1 MLNNDTTD
9 TSTRGVTK
17 SNILVTKVTSW
28 QTEGYQMPTRTP
40 MAAAD
45 G

>member
-17 SNILVTKVTSW
+17 SNIFVTKVAS
-28 QTEGYQMPTRTP
+28 
-40 MAAAD
+40 
-45 G
+45 

>member
-17 SNILVTKVTSW
+17 SNILVTKVT
-28 QTEGYQMPTRTP
+28 TR
-40 MAAAD
+40 
-45 G
+45 

>member
-17 SNILVTKVTSW
+17 SNINATKVAN
-28 QTEGYQMPTRTP
+28 G
-40 MAAAD
+40 
-45 G
+45 